1 MGTDLLRGTSV
12 RWSYD
17 DGPMAGK
24 VFEHTFAD
32 DGTVTWREGAGGGG
46 AAKAGEPSAKYEVA
60 PVSDSIYAV
69 SYLAASGWTLTT
81 VVDRSSR
88 KIVSFASNEK
98 SLVIQRGKLV

>member
-1 MGTDLLRGTSV
+1 MGADQLRGTSV

-32 DGTVTWREGAGGGG
+32 DGTVTWREGAGGG

-60 PVSDSIYAV
+60 AVTDSVYAV

-98 SLVIQRGKLV
+98 SLVVKRGKLV